1 MCRCGV
7 RIEYPLLQRQ
17 GSHAGKFCLEEQS
30 LAMPESQDYSNG
42 FSAASAE
49 VELTPEE
56 NKDEVE
62 REITISVEI
71 NYSLISFL
79 SL

>member
-1 MCRCGV
+1 
-7 RIEYPLLQRQ
+7 
-17 GSHAGKFCLEEQS
+17 
-30 LAMPESQDYSNG
+30 MPESQDYSNG